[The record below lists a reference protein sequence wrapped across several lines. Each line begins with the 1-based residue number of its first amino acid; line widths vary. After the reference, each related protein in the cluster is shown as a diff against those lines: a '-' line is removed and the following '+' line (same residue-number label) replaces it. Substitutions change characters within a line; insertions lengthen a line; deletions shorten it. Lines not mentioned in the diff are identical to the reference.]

1 MYINKRLV
9 VFVFTFFSLFAFGQQ
24 EEFLGDKK
32 EGTQLSGL
40 PILHITDPKFSDL
53 SNQKIFTSVNPAV
66 TIHFGFNDID
76 IKSPGYSDIY
86 SCKIELSVT
95 SYDNSGN
102 GLGSKSVTLTIE
114 HNNSTKS
121 LEFNDYVVYKL
132 PGIHKA
138 DVKVVSIKYSKTVS
152 FPTAYLALKF
162 NTERYYNLQMSG
174 SNSSVLP
181 ISYKLVKYSGT
192 NEVVVSKVS
201 DGAEELV
208 INWTKDTKAPAV
220 EYELEWTW
228 VDNYKKEGGKLLPN
242 DIALTDQDF
251 KQNSTR
257 IQTKGTTY
265 RIPLVYSNGY
275 LVYRIRP
282 VGRFL
287 DDTSKN
293 YYGVWSS
300 GISDKYTLVSNWP
313 YSVEIDKAHEG
324 GNKNW
329 QYQASFAED
338 GKKKEVVSYFDGS
351 LRNRQTVTKVN
362 SNNKAIVGEVIYDN
376 QGRAA
381 IEVLPTPIESSAIRF
396 YNDLNTN
403 EAGLLY
409 SHKDFDWDNASV
421 KDCNPIPVP
430 KMSNKA
436 GAGKYYSPNNDP
448 LDNYQDFVPDA
459 IGYPFS
465 QVVYTPDNTGR
476 IKSKGGV
483 GPDHQ
488 IGSGH
493 EMQYFYAHPKQ
504 EELNRLFGYKVG
516 NYSHYKKNTVID
528 PNGQVSVSYLDP
540 QGRTVATALA
550 GDNKGNLVSLD
561 DEKNQTL
568 HVMTTTDLLSNNDR
582 YVSGENGVVEDGIK
596 LSTPITVVKEGD
608 IKFEYSFV
616 KAKGGYTD
624 TCLNSKFYPFVYDWS
639 ISLKNDCALELL
651 TGNNPLISKIGTYS
665 LSGTSVAEL
674 SFKNKVF
681 NAKDGENFL
690 KVGSYPLSKDLRV
703 DQDALEK
710 YAEDYITEL
719 KNNTKCLPDLSSLE
733 TDITI
738 TDCNITCKS
747 CEQSLVCD
755 NLTPEDCTAFQLLLS
770 AEVNKLGNIDAR
782 ESYIVKAEA
791 RYVEKNMLTVLEL
804 ENSERP
810 NYEKH
815 FKAEFRSLL
824 TNCRDLCEQPIN
836 VCNLNLDI
844 LLGDVSPH
852 GQYGSVEGVETEDG
866 DQVADTDLTT
876 EKIID
881 PLSIFN
887 ENNQLLYG
895 GYTTNTYLDE
905 DTKQNVTETIS
916 NYNWK
921 KPFDTSYKEEDGSV
935 SKIRVK
941 LVSEN
946 VDHPE
951 LNVYEPALDGIILT
965 ALDRDPDSDN
975 VNDYL
980 VQPKYLRDVAQ
991 FIAIW
996 KPNWAKSLVQYHPE
1010 YQYYVYNSNLCNK
1023 TNGDGVNSDGFDEQ
1037 LRNKEFYDDYTK
1049 AIDNTIFNKNGGTIA
1064 QLLNID
1070 SNANNSDPFYNSKN
1084 DKDTLADYAVRKAL
1098 MKEALEVNF
1107 DGMALPSGKKLN
1119 MLQAA
1124 YYFAV
1129 FSNGIAP
1136 QSAYVAF
1143 SNATNPQLLDIINQL
1158 GQNGNSAD
1166 LNIKQ
1171 RIWSNFRSYYTA
1183 LKEKTRT
1190 VFAHIYASKNN
1201 NYNDCIGNAESKDT
1215 YVTLFKKYTAVG
1227 SPNNY
1232 EQLLTLIDSIPENPV
1247 LPATTPPSI
1256 GVELACSNVTSGLY
1270 IDKVK
1275 RFVPADFGYDSS
1287 IGDMEFL
1294 AETKASMESKMYIE
1308 TGRCPIS
1315 FDLENLLKGL
1325 VDTSIQ
1331 DKGLLITGFNT
1342 SSMPFLTQSIFNAQL
1357 NPGFNLE
1364 SSVNIPQIVTREV
1377 GGKLNIVF
1385 TQNGN
1390 DISSP
1395 IELSFA
1401 KNLSNYQNPCGV
1413 NVTAPKWADVI
1424 GFKNFYA
1431 VPGSYNSTLK
1441 TYRFRIVAII
1451 NRKGSVSSCTTP
1463 EEILIDGITKA
1474 NISDCSSLVVAPCD
1488 KKQKFSDAFNKLV
1501 LHLQANATLKSPDL
1515 NISSDDTFVNGYLY
1529 EYFGIKQGDIVKWHN
1544 TAEGVD
1550 ISVNDVKRVSVNLGS
1565 YSLGRDIIKSVFIN
1579 GLESGNKSTLL
1590 SVRIKTKFFRNSQI
1604 TGIIRSGSENMPLY
1618 FTCCSPCGETDYN
1631 GDGYG
1636 DLCGPGNP
1644 SDPGNCGTVDTDG
1657 DGIFDLCDTCPTI
1670 PNPNNEPCETNPP
1683 YTRVT
1688 SCDVVANEELAYEDR
1703 VKDILNDMLGNFNY
1717 TINDDGDFYKT
1728 GNISDYLPVK
1738 NFVDQSRLASHFQA
1752 ERTRYRVNN
1761 LKSVVMDR
1769 YSVVLEN
1776 GLLSIT
1782 FDENSGSV
1790 NNKNFINF
1798 YDVNLK
1804 NAKKINYIDV
1814 ISDLSFVVNFTDNQG
1829 KIVNQTGSAISHYTF
1844 VEINKYEARA
1854 IAVPYCQF
1862 ASEVYPPKLTAKNAL
1877 AGSGDIYVAISQDGK
1892 IDYQDN
1898 ISPSS
1903 FMSKKSASGKL
1914 LTLRNVTPTS
1924 KATSS
1929 CSDICIPP
1937 TVAPIVC
1944 GDKWAAF
1951 KLNMKAQ
1958 VSDYEIPTNLEKDG
1972 IFFCEANYGYISDDY
1987 NYYLNKLG
1995 ISSIKNPLFL
2005 TISEFG
2011 STKLH
2016 YGNSKTQL
2024 VVNYYFNYLETQT
2037 KTPTEEA
2044 LTWSQFADKYVL
2056 ENKECVPSMM
2066 IPSFSLEV
2074 ENPSTLTPCELYA
2087 ASVKASNK
2095 QQLEDSF
2102 YANKKEEFI
2111 QNYLKEALEGITET
2125 LTETAL
2131 DKEYQYTL
2139 YYYDQAGNLI
2149 QTVPPEGVHR
2159 LAPNSDAAINMVRA
2173 NNAEK
2178 DDLTLV
2184 DGVAVVPANTLQTQY
2199 RYNSLNQL
2207 VWQKTPDGGETQF
2220 AYDALGRIVASQN
2233 DKQKPT
2239 AKSQFSY
2246 TRYDELGRI
2255 TEAGQ
2260 VKATTVL
2267 SINDN
2272 GRLVYGNAVPVPVDA
2287 IADKFP
2293 YNIGTNAEQVTKTL
2307 YDTPLAN
2314 TTSWFTS
2321 YGSDNN
2327 QKRVTAVMYFST
2339 MTSKTLLSA
2348 YDNAILY
2355 DYDVHGNVKELLHHT
2370 NNSKELNTINQQ
2382 LKKVVY
2388 DYDLI
2393 SGNVNKV
2400 TYQPAKTDQFI
2411 HRYEYDADNR
2421 INQVYTSKD
2430 NVIWEKE
2437 ANYLYYDHGP
2447 LARVEIG
2454 DKKVQGLDY
2463 IYTLQGWLKG
2473 VNSEQLNTN
2482 YDAGKDGLNVAKD
2495 AFGFALNYY
2504 TGDYKSRVTATN
2516 TVNVFSLSKEGKKE
2530 GNLDLYNGNIKE
2542 MVTSLL
2548 DVTQLPVPTQFNYYK
2563 YDQLNRIK
2571 GMSSLSFNSASGI
2584 PAGKD
2589 SYGSSYSYDRNG
2601 NLVNLTR
2608 SGLNNKFAISSM
2620 DDLKYTYSKDTK
2632 GQITDNKLVSVN
2644 DVLTNSGDFA
2654 NDLEGISNYTYD
2666 EIGQLIKDSKE
2677 DLNINWRVDGKV
2689 SSVIKYKGKANET
2702 TISFEYDGLGNR
2714 TSKKVATTTNTNT
2727 KITYYERDAQGNV
2740 LSTYE
2745 METPTSQSS
2754 TYYLVEQEIYGSSRL
2769 GIEQGRKVITKDTFA
2784 AFAKNAEELNAST
2797 ARSISSKEATA
2808 STEISGLKFNGANST
2823 NWNTNDSKLNLFAD
2837 VPQRTQII
2845 EIATHLKIDDVI
2857 FKEKEERKIIQIQNQ
2872 YEKIPGAK
2880 HAWGSYSQ
2888 STAIVKV
2895 VKVDNSNFKPILELK
2910 THRVSYRNKKK
2921 NHYVKD
2927 ISIITTQYVLK
2938 NVNSSIPEKEWDIK
2952 YTVSLNSLTKK
2963 YVPALI
2969 INGNVYNDLKEVALP
2984 AYTKHEDYQKGNDL
2998 PKSVNELGASSLGVP
3013 AEMCDFSY
3021 MIDNGEEPEDI
3032 KVNNF
3037 LFDEGSDTRTAKSTT
3052 GIEMAL
3058 GTVEHAKTYCDSAEG
3073 DKDGDGVKDVDDS
3086 CPEIFNPKQEDTKEV
3101 ALGFPA
3107 DGIEDACDNC
3117 DYPNKDQTD
3126 TDGDGKGDDVIISGV
3141 VRPCDNCKLI
3151 ANFDQSDVD
3160 KDGVGDVCDNCLTIN
3175 NPDQTDANHNG
3186 VGDVC
3191 EGLDQGAGTAAT
3203 VGLFKEYYRYVG
3215 DKRYELS
3222 NHLGNVLSVISDR
3235 KLVGEGNSP
3244 SLTTLN
3250 QYNFTG
3256 WKNIKE
3262 DRNWNPNS
3270 GAKVTT
3276 NTDKLVMAVDDI
3288 EEGMSYAMLTESG
3301 KKYTVSYDLELL
3313 TSPEINVRVSNFGT
3327 ILNEKTDKIS
3337 GRNSMTFTA
3346 AGVVSV
3352 IQWVRNRKKDGLE
3365 EVFTLDNV
3373 TTATESAN
3381 NTVAFTTFV
3390 PDVLSYS
3397 DYYPFGMLVPNRHG
3411 TSIPNGHRYGFQGQE
3426 MDNELKGEGNSLNY
3440 TFRMHDPRIGRFFA
3454 PDPLFKEYPHNSVY
3468 AFSGNKVIASIELE
3482 GLEDVWVA
3490 DGGSTVKK
3498 VGPYVGAY
3506 TSEQAANNRYLEAT
3520 ARKPKVARPQAEIR
3534 SDDLEAQ
3541 VNKYRG
3547 ENPGLAISRGV
3558 IDGFQQAPGVIL
3570 PEIALA
3576 KLGKFY
3582 EGYKVFKQS
3591 KMAIQAAKLAA
3602 KTDNAAYH
3610 GLEFLDDGIRMVEA
3624 PIQMQVPKISSIDD
3638 IVKSAQRI
3646 ISKNTT
3652 RGVQALAKKIGRGD
3666 EAYRGLKAN
3675 QATADVIIND
3685 VMSSESKIT
3694 VPTRNQQG
3702 VEVIDYYNTTSNQG
3716 VRVIK
3721 ESGEFDTFINYKPN

>member
-1 MYINKRLV
+1 MYINKSII
-9 VFVFTFFSLFAFGQQ
+9 VFVFTFFSLFAFGQH
-24 EEFLGDKK
+24 EEPVIDSK
-32 EGTQLSGL
+32 SGNNL
-40 PILHITDPKFSDL
+40 KVGAILKVVDSKYNDL
-53 SNQKIFTSVNPAV
+53 NKHDLFASINPNV
-66 TIHFGFNDID
+66 TIHFGFDNTNKDAADFKDVYTCTIV
-76 IKSPGYSDIY
+76 
-86 SCKIELSVT
+86 LSVT
-95 SYDNSGN
+95 SSYDSKGDGINPKTVSLTIVHDNS
-102 GLGSKSVTLTIE
+102 SKG
-114 HNNSTKS
+114 
-121 LEFNDYVVYKL
+121 LEFNDYAVYSL

-138 DVKVVSIKYSKTVS
+138 DVKVVSITYSKPVPAS
-152 FPTAYLALKF
+152 TAYLALKF
-162 NTERYYNLQMSG
+162 NTERYYNLQLSG

-181 ISYKLVKYSGT
+181 ISYKLVKYSGV
-192 NEVVVSKVS
+192 NEVIVSKVS

-228 VDNYKKEGGKLLPN
+228 IDNYKTDGGKLLPN
-242 DIALTDQDF
+242 EIALTEQDF
-251 KQNSTR
+251 KLNSTR
-257 IQTKGTTY
+257 IQTKDLTY
-265 RIPLVYSNGY
+265 RIPLVFSNGY

-287 DDTSKN
+287 DNTSKN

-300 GISDKYTLVSNWP
+300 GIADKYKLVSDWP
-313 YSVEIDKAHEG
+313 YSVEINQAHELG
-324 GNKNW
+324 EKNW

-362 SNNKAIVGEVIYDN
+362 SNNKAIVGEVIYDT

-381 IEVLPTPIESSAIRF
+381 IEVLPTPIESSGIRF

-403 EAGLLY
+403 EAGSLY

-448 LDNYQDFVPDA
+448 LKNYQDFVPDA

-483 GPDHQ
+483 GLDHQ

-493 EMQYFYAHPKQ
+493 EMQYFYGHPKQ

-516 NYSHYKKNTVID
+516 DYSHYKKNTVID

-561 DEKNQTL
+561 DEKNQAL
-568 HVMTTTDLLSNNDR
+568 HLMTTTDLLSNNDK
-582 YVSGENGVVEDGIK
+582 YVSGENGVIEDGIK

-616 KAKGGYTD
+616 KTKGAYAD
-624 TCLNSKFYPFVYDWS
+624 SCLNTKFYPFVYDWS

-651 TGNNPLISKIGTYS
+651 TGNNPISSKIGASS
-665 LSGTSVAEL
+665 LNGTNATEL

-681 NAKDGENFL
+681 NAKDGANFL
-690 KVGSYPLSKDLRV
+690 KVGSYPLSKDLRIDHDV
-703 DQDALEK
+703 LDE
-710 YAEDYITEL
+710 YAEDYIAEL
-719 KNNTKCLPDLSSLE
+719 KKSTKCLPDLSSLE
-733 TDITI
+733 AEITV

-747 CEQSLVCD
+747 CEESLVRE
-755 NLTPEDCTAFQLLLS
+755 NLTTEEFTAFQLLLS
-770 AEVNKLGNIDAR
+770 AEPNKLGNVAAR

-791 RYVEKNMLTVLEL
+791 NYVEKNILTVLEL

-810 NYEKH
+810 DYEKR
-815 FKAEFRSLL
+815 FKAQFRSLL
-824 TNCRDLCEQPIN
+824 TGCRDLCEQPIN
-836 VCNLNLDI
+836 VCDLNLDI

-852 GQYGSVEGVETEDG
+852 GQYGSVDGIETEDENE
-866 DQVADTDLTT
+866 DTPSA
-876 EKIID
+876 KVID
-881 PLSIFN
+881 PLSLFN

-895 GYTTNTYLDE
+895 GYTTNTYFDE
-905 DTKQNVTETIS
+905 DIKQNVTENIS

-921 KPFDTSYKEEDGSV
+921 KPFGGSYKEEDGSV

-941 LVSEN
+941 LISEN
-946 VDHPE
+946 LEHPE
-951 LNVYEPALDGIILT
+951 LNIYEPALDGVILK
-965 ALDRDPDSDN
+965 ALDRDPESDD

-980 VQPKYLRDVAQ
+980 VQPQYLRDVAQ
-991 FIAIW
+991 FITIW
-996 KPNWAKSLVQYHPE
+996 KTSWANSLVQYHPE
-1010 YQYYVYNSNLCNK
+1010 YQYYVYNSNLCTK
-1023 TNGDGVNSDGFDEQ
+1023 TNGDGLNSDGFDEQ
-1037 LRNKEFYDDYTK
+1037 LRNKEFYDADK
-1049 AIDNTIFNKNGGTIA
+1049 KQIDNTIFSSTGTLA
-1064 QLLNID
+1064 QLLTID
-1070 SNANNSDPFYNSKN
+1070 SNNNTGDPFYNSKN
-1084 DKDTLADYAVRKAL
+1084 DKETVADYNVRKAL

-1124 YYFAV
+1124 CYFAA

-1136 QSAYVAF
+1136 ESAYFDFMKLNQVD
-1143 SNATNPQLLDIINQL
+1143 LLKTIDNF
-1158 GQNGNSAD
+1158 GKNGNIAE

-1190 VFAHIYASKNN
+1190 VFSHIDAIKNN

-1215 YVTLFKKYTAVG
+1215 FVTLFKKYSVV
-1227 SPNNY
+1227 NY
-1232 EQLLTLIDSIPENPV
+1232 GELLKLIDSIPENPTV
-1247 LPATTPPSI
+1247 PVTTPVST

-1270 IDKVK
+1270 RDKVK
-1275 RFVPADFGYDSS
+1275 RFVPADYGYDSS

-1294 AETKASMESKMYIE
+1294 AETKAIIESKMYVE

-1315 FDLENLLKGL
+1315 FDLENFLKGL
-1325 VDTSIQ
+1325 VDTTIQ
-1331 DKGLLITGFNT
+1331 DKGLLINGFNT
-1342 SSMPFLTQSIFNAQL
+1342 SSMPFLTSSIFNAQL

-1364 SSVNIPQIVTREV
+1364 ASANIPKITAREV
-1377 GGKLNIVF
+1377 GRTLNIVF
-1385 TQNGN
+1385 TQDGN

-1401 KNLSNYQNPCGV
+1401 KNLSDYYNPCGAKV
-1413 NVTAPKWADVI
+1413 DPPKWADVT

-1431 VPGSYNSTLK
+1431 VPGSYNSTSK

-1463 EEILIDGITKA
+1463 EEILVDGITKA
-1474 NISDCSSLVVAPCD
+1474 NVSDCSSLIIAPCD
-1488 KKQKFSDAFNKLV
+1488 KKQKFSDAFNQLV
-1501 LHLQANATLKSPDL
+1501 LHLQANATLKSADL

-1544 TAEGVD
+1544 IPEGVD
-1550 ISVNDVKRVSVNLGS
+1550 ITVNDVKRVSVNLGS

-1590 SVRIKTKFFRNSQI
+1590 SVRIKTRFFRNSQI
-1604 TGIIRSGSENMPLY
+1604 TGIIRSGSGNMPLY

-1636 DLCGPGNP
+1636 DLCGPGG
-1644 SDPGNCGTVDTDG
+1644 PGNCGTVDTDG

-1670 PNPNNEPCETNPP
+1670 PNPNNEPCEANPP

-1688 SCDVVANEELAYEDR
+1688 SCNVVANEELAYEDR

-1717 TINDDGDFYKT
+1717 TINDDGDFYKA
-1728 GNISDYLPVK
+1728 GNISDYSPVK
-1738 NFVDQSRLASHFQA
+1738 NLVDQSRLASHFQA

-1769 YSVVLEN
+1769 YSVVIEN

-1814 ISDLSFVVNFTDNQG
+1814 ISDLSFVINFTDNQG

-1844 VEINKYEARA
+1844 VEISKYEARA

-1892 IDYQDN
+1892 IDYNDN
-1898 ISPSS
+1898 TSPSS

-1914 LTLRNVTPTS
+1914 LTMRDAIPTS
-1924 KATSS
+1924 IPTSS

-1944 GDKWAAF
+1944 GDKWVAF

-1958 VSDYEIPTNLEKDG
+1958 VPDYEIPDNLVKDG
-1972 IFFCEANYGYISDDY
+1972 IFFCEANFGYISEEY
-1987 NYYLNKLG
+1987 NYYLNKFG
-1995 ISSIKNPLFL
+1995 ISSVTNPLFL

-2024 VVNYYFNYLETQT
+2024 VVNYYFNYLEAQT

-2044 LTWSQFADKYVL
+2044 LTWPQFADKYVL
-2056 ENKECVPSMM
+2056 DNKECVPGVMV
-2066 IPSFSLEV
+2066 PTFSLEV
-2074 ENPSTLTPCELYA
+2074 ENPSTLTPCELLA
-2087 ASVKASNK
+2087 ASIRASNK

-2102 YANKKEEFI
+2102 YADKKEEFI

-2125 LTETAL
+2125 LTETSL

-2159 LAPNSDAAINMVRA
+2159 LTPNSNTTINTVRA
-2173 NNAEK
+2173 KNREK
-2178 DDLTLV
+2178 EDLTLV

-2220 AYDALGRIVASQN
+2220 AYDALGRIVTSQN
-2233 DKQKPT
+2233 AKQKAGT
-2239 AKSQFSY
+2239 QFSY

-2260 VKATTVL
+2260 IKATTAV

-2272 GRLVYGNAVPVPVDA
+2272 GRLVYGNVVPVPVNAKEVPVDA

-2293 YNIGTNAEQVTKTL
+2293 YNIGKDTQQVTKTL

-2327 QKRVTAVMYFST
+2327 QKRVTAVMYFSA

-2370 NNSKELNTINQQ
+2370 NNSKDLNTINQQ

-2430 NVIWEKE
+2430 NIIWEKE

-2473 VNSEQLNTN
+2473 VNSEQLNTA

-2504 TGDYKSRVTATN
+2504 TGDYRSRITGSNTA
-2516 TVNVFSLSKEGKKE
+2516 NVFSLSKEGKNE
-2530 GNLDLYNGNIKE
+2530 GNANLYNGNIKE

-2548 DVTQLPVPTQFNYYK
+2548 DVTQMPVPTQFNRYS

-2584 PAGKD
+2584 TAGKD

-2608 SGLNNKFAISSM
+2608 SGLNDKFAISPM
-2620 DDLKYTYSKDTK
+2620 DDLKYTYAKDAK
-2632 GQITDNKLVSVN
+2632 GQITNNKLVSVN
-2644 DVLTNSGDFA
+2644 DILTNSGDFA
-2654 NDLEGISNYTYD
+2654 NDLEGINNYTYD
-2666 EIGQLIKDSKE
+2666 QIGQLAKDSKE

-2689 SSVIKYKGKANET
+2689 SSVIKYKGKANQT

-2714 TSKKVATTTNTNT
+2714 TAKKVVTPTNT

-2745 METPTSQSS
+2745 METPLGQSPV
-2754 TYYLVEQEIYGSSRL
+2754 YYLVEQEIYGSSRL

-2808 STEISGLKFNGANST
+2808 STEISGLKFSGTNST
-2823 NWNTNDSKLNLFAD
+2823 SWNADNSKLNLFSD

-2857 FKEKEERKIIQIQNQ
+2857 FKVNEERKIIQLQTQ
-2872 YEKIPGAK
+2872 YEKIPGST

-2888 STAIVKV
+2888 STASIKV
-2895 VKVDNSNFKPILELK
+2895 VKIDNNYYKPILELK

-2921 NHYVKD
+2921 NHFIKD

-2952 YTVSLNSLTKK
+2952 YTVTLNTVTKK
-2963 YVPALI
+2963 YVPTLI

-2984 AYTKHEDYQKGNDL
+2984 TYTRHEDYQKGNDL
-2998 PKSVNELGASSLGVP
+2998 PKSVNELGATVLGVP

-3021 MIDNGEEPEDI
+3021 TINNGEDPEDI

-3037 LFDEGSDTRTAKSTT
+3037 LFDEGPGTRIAKSTT
-3052 GIEMAL
+3052 GLEMAL
-3058 GTVEHAKTYCDSAEG
+3058 GSVGFAATYCGSSEG
-3073 DKDGDGVKDVDDS
+3073 DKDGDGVKDALDS
-3086 CPEIFNPKQEDTKEV
+3086 CPEIFNPKQEDTKEI

-3126 TDGDGKGDDVIISGV
+3126 TDGDGRGDDVIINGAV
-3141 VRPCDNCKLI
+3141 KPCDNCKLI

-3160 KDGVGDVCDNCLTIN
+3160 KDGIGDVCDNCLTIN
-3175 NPDQTDANHNG
+3175 NPDQADVNKNG
-3186 VGDVC
+3186 VGDLC
-3191 EGLDQGAGTAAT
+3191 EGLDQGSGVAAAIG
-3203 VGLFKEYYRYVG
+3203 VPKEYYRFVG

-3235 KLVGEGNSP
+3235 
-3244 SLTTLN
+3244 SLADAN
-3250 QYNFTG
+3250 G
-3256 WKNIKE
+3256 
-3262 DRNWNPNS
+3262 
-3270 GAKVTT
+3270 G
-3276 NTDKLVMAVDDI
+3276 
-3288 EEGMSYAMLTESG
+3288 LT
-3301 KKYTVSYDLELL
+3301 
-3313 TSPEINVRVSNFGT
+3313 
-3327 ILNEKTDKIS
+3327 
-3337 GRNSMTFTA
+3337 
-3346 AGVVSV
+3346 
-3352 IQWVRNRKKDGLE
+3352 
-3365 EVFTLDNV
+3365 
-3373 TTATESAN
+3373 
-3381 NTVAFTTFV
+3381 

-3397 DYYPFGMLVPNRHG
+3397 DYYPFGMLVPNPG
-3411 TSIPNGHRYGFQGQE
+3411 KVVTPNDYRYGFNGKE
-3426 MDNELKGEGNSLNY
+3426 MDNEIKGKGTQY
-3440 TFRMHDPRIGRFFA
+3440 DYGFRIYDPRIGKFLSQ
-3454 PDPLFKEYPHNSVY
+3454 DPLFKSFPWYTPYQFAGNKPIAAIDLDGLEERIVIMHTTVSGKIRREVLDAKTLLKTTDYVGVKHSALYEPISIKEFMQY
-3468 AFSGNKVIASIELE
+3468 KKQFWDAFSSTPELFASGYKSYTIGGMNAEKYKNSGFIGLNRGTLTIGSSEL
-3482 GLEDVWVA
+3482 
-3490 DGGSTVKK
+3490 GSTISYDPTPIDRTTPSSMKIIREAPNNPEMARGINTAKNYVAG
-3498 VGPYVGAY
+3498 VSLVVSGPSLLLGTAGKAGYVGAIY
-3506 TSEQAANNRYLEAT
+3506 DVDQLTGASEKLTEGH
-3520 ARKPKVARPQAEIR
+3520 PKVALLIGVAEIMV
-3534 SDDLEAQ
+3534 DL
-3541 VNKYRG
+3541 VS
-3547 ENPGLAISRGV
+3547 L
-3558 IDGFQQAPGVIL
+3558 
-3570 PEIALA
+3570 
-3576 KLGKFY
+3576 
-3582 EGYKVFKQS
+3582 
-3591 KMAIQAAKLAA
+3591 
-3602 KTDNAAYH
+3602 
-3610 GLEFLDDGIRMVEA
+3610 
-3624 PIQMQVPKISSIDD
+3624 
-3638 IVKSAQRI
+3638 KSAPLEI
-3646 ISKNTT
+3646 IDMFKGTNKATEVVPSTIVGVADTIGDVDSTITT
-3652 RGVQALAKKIGRGD
+3652 Q
-3666 EAYRGLKAN
+3666 
-3675 QATADVIIND
+3675 
-3685 VMSSESKIT
+3685 
-3694 VPTRNQQG
+3694 
-3702 VEVIDYYNTTSNQG
+3702 
-3716 VRVIK
+3716 
-3721 ESGEFDTFINYKPN
+3721 PNE

>member
-1 MYINKRLV
+1 MYINKSII
-9 VFVFTFFSLFAFGQQ
+9 VFVFTFFSLFVFGQQ
-24 EEFLGDKK
+24 EEFLGDRK
-32 EGTQLSGL
+32 EGTQLSSL
-40 PILHITDPKFSDL
+40 PILQIRDPKFSDL
-53 SNQKIFTSVNPAV
+53 NNQKIFTSVNPAV
-66 TIHFGFNDID
+66 TIHFGFNDD
-76 IKSPGYSDIY
+76 DKKTADYSDVY
-86 SCKIELSVT
+86 SCKIELSIT
-95 SYDNSGN
+95 SFDSSGN
-102 GLGSKSVTLTIE
+102 SLGAKSVSLTIV

-121 LEFNDYVVYKL
+121 LEFNDYAVYKL

-138 DVKVVSIKYSKTVS
+138 DVKVVSITYSKS
-152 FPTAYLALKF
+152 APASTAYLALKF
-162 NTERYYNLQMSG
+162 NTERYYNLQLSG

-181 ISYKLVKYSGT
+181 ISYKLIRYDGLK
-192 NEVVVSKVS
+192 EEVVSKVS
-201 DGAEELV
+201 DRAEELV
-208 INWTKDTKAPAV
+208 INWTKDSKAPAV

-228 VDNYKKEGGKLLPN
+228 IDNYKKDGGKLLPN
-242 DIALTDQDF
+242 EIALTDQDF
-251 KQNSTR
+251 RQNSTR
-257 IQTKGTTY
+257 IQTKGLTY
-265 RIPLVYSNGY
+265 SIPLVYSNGY

-300 GISDKYTLVSNWP
+300 GISDKFSLVSHWP
-313 YSVEIDKAHEG
+313 HSVEIDKAHESG
-324 GNKNW
+324 AKNW

-381 IEVLPTPIESSAIRF
+381 IEVLPTPIESSGIRF

-403 EAGLLY
+403 EAGSIY
-409 SHKDFDWDNASV
+409 SHEDFDWDNASV

-436 GAGKYYSPNNDP
+436 GAGKYYSPNNNP
-448 LDNYQDFVPDA
+448 LNNYQDFVPDA

-493 EMQYFYAHPKQ
+493 EMQYFYGHPKQ

-516 NYSHYKKNTVID
+516 DYSHYKKNTVID

-568 HVMTTTDLLSNNDR
+568 HVMTTTDLLSNNNK

-616 KAKGGYTD
+616 KTKGSYAD
-624 TCLNSKFYPFVYDWS
+624 SCLNTKFYPFVYDWS

-651 TGNNPLISKIGTYS
+651 TGNNPLSSKIGSSS
-665 LSGTSVAEL
+665 LNGTGTAEL

-681 NAKDGENFL
+681 NAKDGANFL
-690 KVGSYPLSKDLRV
+690 KVGSYPLSKDLRIDHDV
-703 DQDALEK
+703 LDE
-710 YAEDYITEL
+710 YAEDYISEL
-719 KNNTKCLPDLSSLE
+719 RKSTKCLPDLTSLE
-733 TDITI
+733 AEITV

-747 CEQSLVCD
+747 CEESLVRE
-755 NLTPEDCTAFQLLLS
+755 NLTPEDYTAFQLLLS
-770 AEVNKLGNIDAR
+770 NEENKLGNVAAR

-791 RYVEKNMLTVLEL
+791 KYVEKNMLTVLEL
-804 ENSERP
+804 ENSEKP
-810 NYEKH
+810 DYEKR
-815 FKAEFRSLL
+815 FKAQFRSLL
-824 TNCRDLCEQPIN
+824 TGCRDLCEQPIN
-836 VCNLNLDI
+836 VCDLNLDM

-852 GQYGSVEGVETEDG
+852 GQYGSVDGIETEDENE
-866 DQVADTDLTT
+866 DTP
-876 EKIID
+876 EAKIID
-881 PLSIFN
+881 PLSFFN

-895 GYTTNTYLDE
+895 GYTTTTYFDE

-921 KPFDTSYKEEDGSV
+921 KPFDGSYKEEDGSV
-935 SKIRVK
+935 SKIKVK
-941 LVSEN
+941 LISEN
-946 VDHPE
+946 ADHPE
-951 LNVYEPALDGIILT
+951 LNVYEPALDGVILT
-965 ALDRDPDSDN
+965 ASDRDPESDD

-980 VQPKYLRDVAQ
+980 AQPKYLRDVAQ

-996 KPNWAKSLVQYHPE
+996 KTSWANSLVQYHPE
-1010 YQYYVYNSNLCNK
+1010 YQYYVYNLNLCNK
-1023 TNGDGVNSDGFDEQ
+1023 TNGDGLNSDGFDEK

-1049 AIDNTIFNKNGGTIA
+1049 VIDNSIFDKNGGTIA

-1070 SNANNSDPFYNSKN
+1070 SNTNNSDPFYNSKN
-1084 DKDTLADYAVRKAL
+1084 DKETVDDYNVRKAL

-1136 QSAYVAF
+1136 QSSYVTF
-1143 SNATNPQLLDIINQL
+1143 SNATNAQLLDIINQL

-1166 LNIKQ
+1166 LNTKQ

-1190 VFAHIYASKNN
+1190 VFAHIDASKNN

-1215 YVTLFKKYTAVG
+1215 FVTLFNKYSAV
-1227 SPNNY
+1227 NY
-1232 EQLLTLIDSIPENPV
+1232 GELLKLIDSIPENPIV
-1247 LPATTPPSI
+1247 PATNPVST
-1256 GVELACSNVTSGLY
+1256 GVELACSNVTSALY

-1275 RFVPADFGYDSS
+1275 RFVPADYGYDSS
-1287 IGDMEFL
+1287 IGDMEAL
-1294 AETKASMESKMYIE
+1294 AATKASIESKMYVE

-1315 FDLENLLKGL
+1315 FDLENFLKGL
-1325 VDTSIQ
+1325 VDTTIQ
-1331 DKGLLITGFNT
+1331 DKGLLINGFNT
-1342 SSMPFLTQSIFNAQL
+1342 SSMPYLTQSIFNAQL

-1364 SSVNIPQIVTREV
+1364 ASASIPKIATREV

-1413 NVTAPKWADVI
+1413 NVTAPKWEDVT

-1431 VPGSYNSTLK
+1431 VPGSYNSTSK

-1451 NRKGSVSSCTTP
+1451 NRKGTVSSCTTP

-1474 NISDCSSLVVAPCD
+1474 NVSDCSSLIIAPCD
-1488 KKQKFSDAFNKLV
+1488 KKQKFSNAFNQLV
-1501 LHLQANATLKSPDL
+1501 LHLQANATLKSADL
-1515 NISSDDTFVNGYLY
+1515 NISSDETFVNGYLY

-1579 GLESGNKSTLL
+1579 GLDSGNKSTLL

-1604 TGIIRSGSENMPLY
+1604 TGIIKSGSGNMPLY

-1636 DLCGPGNP
+1636 DLCGE
-1644 SDPGNCGTVDTDG
+1644 SCGTVDTDG

-1670 PNPNNEPCETNPP
+1670 PNPNNEPCEANPS
-1683 YTRVT
+1683 YTRIT
-1688 SCDVVANEELAYEDR
+1688 SCDVVANEEIAYEDR

-1717 TINDDGDFYKT
+1717 SINDDGDFYKA
-1728 GNISDYLPVK
+1728 GNISDYSPVK
-1738 NFVDQSRLASHFQA
+1738 NLVDQSRLVSHFQA

-1769 YSVVLEN
+1769 YSVVIEN

-1804 NAKKINYIDV
+1804 NAKNINYIDV
-1814 ISDLSFVVNFTDNQG
+1814 VSPLSFVVNFTDNQG

-1844 VEINKYEARA
+1844 VEITKYEARA

-1862 ASEVYPPKLTAKNAL
+1862 ATEVYPPKVTSKNPL

-1892 IDYQDN
+1892 IDYN
-1898 ISPSS
+1898 NNTSPSS

-1914 LTLRNVTPTS
+1914 LTMRDAIPTS
-1924 KATSS
+1924 TPTSS

-1944 GDKWAAF
+1944 GDKWGAF
-1951 KLNMKAQ
+1951 KSNMKAQ
-1958 VSDYEIPTNLEKDG
+1958 VPDYEIPDNLAKDG
-1972 IFFCEANYGYISDDY
+1972 IFFCEANYGYISQEY

-1995 ISSIKNPLFL
+1995 VSSVKNPLFL

-2024 VVNYYFNYLETQT
+2024 VVNYYFNYLEAQT
-2037 KTPTEEA
+2037 KTPTEES
-2044 LTWSQFADKYVL
+2044 LTWPQFADKYVL
-2056 ENKECVPSMM
+2056 DNKECVPGTMVSG
-2066 IPSFSLEV
+2066 FSLEV
-2074 ENPSTLTPCELYA
+2074 ENPSALTPCELYA

-2159 LAPNSDAAINMVRA
+2159 LAPNSDAAINTVRA
-2173 NNAEK
+2173 NNTEK
-2178 DDLTLV
+2178 EDLTLV

-2220 AYDALGRIVASQN
+2220 AYDALGRIVISQN
-2233 DKQKPT
+2233 AKQKGGT
-2239 AKSQFSY
+2239 LFSY

-2260 VKATTVL
+2260 IKATTAV

-2272 GRLVYGNAVPVPVDA
+2272 GRLVYGNVVPIPVDAKEVPVDA

-2293 YNIGTNAEQVTKTL
+2293 YNIGANTQQITKTQ

-2327 QKRVTAVMYFST
+2327 QKRVTAVMYFSA

-2370 NNSKELNTINQQ
+2370 NNSKDLNTINQQ

-2400 TYQPAKTDQFI
+2400 AYQPAKADQFI

-2430 NVIWEKE
+2430 NIIWEKE

-2482 YDAGKDGLNVAKD
+2482 YDAGKDGLNVGKD

-2504 TGDYKSRVTATN
+2504 TGDYKSRITALN
-2516 TVNVFSLSKEGKKE
+2516 TANVFSLSKEGKNE
-2530 GNLDLYNGNIKE
+2530 GNANLYNGNIKE

-2548 DVTQLPVPTQFNYYK
+2548 DVTQMPVPTQFNRYS

-2584 PAGKD
+2584 SAGKD

-2608 SGLNNKFAISSM
+2608 SGLNDKLAISAM
-2620 DDLKYTYSKDTK
+2620 DDLKYTYTKDAK
-2632 GQITDNKLVSVN
+2632 GQITNNKLVSVN

-2654 NDLEGISNYTYD
+2654 NDLEGLNKYTYD
-2666 EIGQLIKDSKE
+2666 AIGQLTQDSKE
-2677 DLNINWRVDGKV
+2677 GLVIDWRVDGKV
-2689 SSVIKYKGKANET
+2689 NKVTKKDV

-2714 TSKKVATTTNTNT
+2714 TAKKAVTPTNT

-2745 METPTSQSS
+2745 METPLGQPSV
-2754 TYYLVEQEIYGSSRL
+2754 YYLVEQEIYGSSRL

-2797 ARSISSKEATA
+2797 ARSISSKETVA
-2808 STEISGLKFNGANST
+2808 STEISGLKFASDTDNAS
-2823 NWNTNDSKLNLFAD
+2823 WNPDSKNILNLFDNKTAK
-2837 VPQRTQII
+2837 TESITLN
-2845 EIATHLKIDDVI
+2845 AHFKIDPSATDNLVAALHGASVEGS
-2857 FKEKEERKIIQIQNQ
+2857 F
-2872 YEKIPGAK
+2872 PGDR
-2880 HAWGSYSQ
+2880 S
-2888 STAIVKV
+2888 
-2895 VKVDNSNFKPILELK
+2895 
-2910 THRVSYRNKKK
+2910 VSYRSSVLLTVKKVGNAYVPIISLVKYLRNHNSYK
-2921 NHYVKD
+2921 NNSGNRRYSFRSNQVETKY
-2927 ISIITTQYVLK
+2927 IIAPQTIV
-2938 NVNSSIPEKEWDIK
+2938 IPENEWDFKAEIK
-2952 YTVSLNSLTKK
+2952 LNSNRSN
-2963 YVPALI
+2963 YVVAVTL
-2969 INGNVYNDLKEVALP
+2969 NGNVYSTKSEFKVVLNGEENKGMRSGSEDLKIKTPPNTLGSAEIEYRPGVKIKHAAL
-2984 AYTKHEDYQKGNDL
+2984 KN
-2998 PKSVNELGASSLGVP
+2998 
-3013 AEMCDFSY
+3013 EMCDFSY
-3021 MIDNGEEPEDI
+3021 TVDNGEDPEDI
-3032 KVNNF
+3032 KVNSF
-3037 LFDEGSDTRTAKSTT
+3037 LFDEGSGTKAKATT
-3052 GIEMAL
+3052 GLEMAL
-3058 GTVEHAKTYCDSAEG
+3058 GTVQFAQTFCGSAAG
-3073 DKDGDGVKDVDDS
+3073 DKDLDGFKDSV
-3086 CPEIFNPKQEDTKEV
+3086 
-3101 ALGFPA
+3101 
-3107 DGIEDACDNC
+3107 DNC
-3117 DYPNKDQTD
+3117 PTTYNPDQKD
-3126 TDGDGKGDDVIISGV
+3126 TDG
-3141 VRPCDNCKLI
+3141 
-3151 ANFDQSDVD
+3151 
-3160 KDGVGDVCDNCLTIN
+3160 DGVGDVCDNCKYPNPLQVDADHDGMGDGDKAGDLSCDNCKLNANFDQSDVDNDGIGDVCDNCSTISN
-3175 NPDQTDANHNG
+3175 ADQTDANKNG
-3186 VGDVC
+3186 IGDVC
-3191 EGLDQGAGTAAT
+3191 EGLDQGAGTVAL
-3203 VGLFKEYYRYVG
+3203 VGTFKEYYRYVG

-3235 KLVGEGNSP
+3235 SLADGNGG
-3244 SLTTLN
+3244 LN
-3250 QYNFTG
+3250 
-3256 WKNIKE
+3256 
-3262 DRNWNPNS
+3262 
-3270 GAKVTT
+3270 
-3276 NTDKLVMAVDDI
+3276 
-3288 EEGMSYAMLTESG
+3288 
-3301 KKYTVSYDLELL
+3301 
-3313 TSPEINVRVSNFGT
+3313 
-3327 ILNEKTDKIS
+3327 
-3337 GRNSMTFTA
+3337 
-3346 AGVVSV
+3346 
-3352 IQWVRNRKKDGLE
+3352 
-3365 EVFTLDNV
+3365 
-3373 TTATESAN
+3373 
-3381 NTVAFTTFV
+3381 
-3390 PDVLSYS
+3390 PDVFSYS
-3397 DYYPFGMLVPNRHG
+3397 DYYPFGMLVPNPDR
-3411 TSIPNGHRYGFQGQE
+3411 TASKYRYGFNGKE
-3426 MDNELKGEGNSLNY
+3426 NDNEVMGEGNFEDY
-3440 TFRMHDPRIGRFFA
+3440 GMRMYNTRLGRFFNVDPLA
-3454 PDPLFKEYPHNSVY
+3454 KSYPELTPYQFASDSPIQNIDLDGLEGSWAGYLNGVPREQHDNVIKGIREGHKKGAIFFVTTGAIILDAVYTRGFFMKTLAGAGLLESINETERGHEAQAAGNYGEAHRRYVNAGEASKLAIFEGVGFVAATGVGKLVEIATKLKRGGSKLVSSAMLEKYPSSPTFGNPNETFMSSAKDIDALLAKGLSREKIAVELGIEDPLFLKGDLIRIDIDIKLSKQLNIRNPTGNEVGANSKFIPGAGKTPGGQSEQV
-3468 AFSGNKVIASIELE
+3468 V
-3482 GLEDVWVA
+3482 
-3490 DGGSTVKK
+3490 DGIPKNNTRVSVKK
-3498 VGPYVGAY
+3498 
-3506 TSEQAANNRYLEAT
+3506 
-3520 ARKPKVARPQAEIR
+3520 
-3534 SDDLEAQ
+3534 
-3541 VNKYRG
+3541 
-3547 ENPGLAISRGV
+3547 
-3558 IDGFQQAPGVIL
+3558 
-3570 PEIALA
+3570 
-3576 KLGKFY
+3576 
-3582 EGYKVFKQS
+3582 
-3591 KMAIQAAKLAA
+3591 
-3602 KTDNAAYH
+3602 
-3610 GLEFLDDGIRMVEA
+3610 
-3624 PIQMQVPKISSIDD
+3624 
-3638 IVKSAQRI
+3638 
-3646 ISKNTT
+3646 
-3652 RGVQALAKKIGRGD
+3652 
-3666 EAYRGLKAN
+3666 
-3675 QATADVIIND
+3675 
-3685 VMSSESKIT
+3685 
-3694 VPTRNQQG
+3694 
-3702 VEVIDYYNTTSNQG
+3702 
-3716 VRVIK
+3716 IK
-3721 ESGEFDTFINYKPN
+3721 EPKP